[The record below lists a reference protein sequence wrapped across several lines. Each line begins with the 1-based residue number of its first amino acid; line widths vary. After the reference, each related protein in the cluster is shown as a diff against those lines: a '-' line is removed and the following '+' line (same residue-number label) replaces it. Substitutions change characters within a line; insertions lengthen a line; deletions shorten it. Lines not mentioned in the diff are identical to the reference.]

1 MESPLVKMNDAKTSG
16 SNVYFVKLTIVN
28 GELLITKIIKNW
40 IKKIL

>member
-28 GELLITKIIKNW
+28 GELLITKIIKN
-40 IKKIL
+40 

>member
-28 GELLITKIIKNW
+28 GELLITKIIKKKK
-40 IKKIL
+40 KKIL